1 MGPDAY
7 IGFDACTAA
16 FLFLIVGLGAQ
27 VIINTL
33 KDVAGAIHRV
43 ARAIEKQTKE
53 QKRSRE

>member
-16 FLFLIVGLGAQ
+16 SLFLIVGFGAQ
-27 VIINTL
+27 GLINAL
-33 KDVAGAIHRV
+33 KDVAESIHRV

-53 QKRSRE
+53 QKRSEK